1 MSKVSEEIDLTLL
14 AGRVRLLG
22 DGWYQGESPLFPAPT
37 ARAREHVEARRWIT
51 ARVQSCLAENG
62 YVPSGQT
69 REEDDRRCS
78 GDGPG
83 CTGQR
88 DWYHSPHR
96 WYCTPCAMRYGYVGL
111 SQVQGSWE

>member
-1 MSKVSEEIDLTLL
+1 MTTGNWAGVS
-14 AGRVRLLG
+14 GSP
-22 DGWYQGESPLFPAPT
+22 GEHRT
-37 ARAREHVEARRWIT
+37 
-51 ARVQSCLAENG
+51 VQSCLAENG

>member
-1 MSKVSEEIDLTLL
+1 MTGLRTIATAVAVVGAVLAASEP
-14 AGRVRLLG
+14 AGASGIESTFAGGGSRVG
-22 DGWYQGESPLFPAPT
+22 FTTEM
-37 ARAREHVEARRWIT
+37 
-51 ARVQSCLAENG
+51 QSCLAENG